1 MGKNI
6 IHSIYQEYCDSMEE
20 GRETRLA
27 GEEMEKGIR
36 GLCDEETAKKIG
48 NIVLDYKTV
57 SDAERFAEGFRCGV
71 RLLIECMAGGTP
83 VPENCGELLQ

>member
-6 IHSIYQEYCDSMEE
+6 IDNIYQGYCDSVEE

-27 GEEMEKGIR
+27 GEKMEKGIR
-36 GLCDEETAKKIG
+36 ELCDEETARKVE

-57 SDAERFAEGFRCGV
+57 SDAERFAEGFRRGV
-71 RLLIECMAGGTP
+71 RLLIECMADSAP
-83 VPENCGELLQ
+83 MPERCGDLLK

>member
-1 MGKNI
+1 MSKNI
-6 IHSIYQEYCDSMEE
+6 IDSIYQGYCDSMEE

-27 GEEMEKGIR
+27 AEAMDKGIR
-36 GLCDEETAKKIG
+36 ELCDEETAKKIG

-71 RLLIECMAGGTP
+71 QLLIQCMSGGTP
-83 VPENCGELLQ
+83 MLEGCGELLK

>member
-6 IHSIYQEYCDSMEE
+6 IDSIYQDYCDSMEE
-20 GRETRLA
+20 GCKTRLA
-27 GEEMEKGIR
+27 AEAMDKGIR
-36 GLCDEETAKKIG
+36 ELCDEETAKKIG

-71 RLLIECMAGGTP
+71 RLLMECIASGRP
-83 VPENCGELLQ
+83 VPESYGE

>member
-6 IHSIYQEYCDSMEE
+6 IHSIYQDYCDSMEE

-27 GEEMEKGIR
+27 GEEMGKGIR
-36 GLCDEETAKKIG
+36 ELCDEETAKKIG

-71 RLLIECMAGGTP
+71 RLLIECMAGGMP
-83 VPENCGELLQ
+83 MPEQYEGLLK